1 MVNILIIDDNI
12 FYAKKLMDYIN
23 KSDKIKVLN
32 IAINGEEAIKLLN
45 TNNNIDI
52 FLLDLKMP
60 KYDGIK
66 VLELINE
73 EKKKK
78 YMNSCI
84 IISGEFEYIQKL
96 RKNQMIYTILQKNID
111 FEKIIEKINELVD
124 QKQIE
129 NIEKE
134 IEEKIKEELLYIGYD
149 ISHKGTMYLIKTLK
163 YISQLQEK
171 EIENLKKDVYPYISK
186 MSNTSIHNVK
196 CSIARATE
204 SMYYNCEHNRLQ
216 EYFKFQEVRKPNIK
230 TIIQTI
236 LYKIA

>member
-23 KSDKIKVLN
+23 KSNKIKVLN

-78 YMNSCI
+78 YINSCI
-84 IISGEFEYIQKL
+84 IISGEFDYIQKL
-96 RKNQMIYTILQKNID
+96 RKNQMIYSILQKNIE
-111 FEKIIEKINELVD
+111 FEKII
-124 QKQIE
+124 
-129 NIEKE
+129 
-134 IEEKIKEELLYIGYD
+134 
-149 ISHKGTMYLIKTLK
+149 
-163 YISQLQEK
+163 
-171 EIENLKKDVYPYISK
+171 
-186 MSNTSIHNVK
+186 
-196 CSIARATE
+196 
-204 SMYYNCEHNRLQ
+204 
-216 EYFKFQEVRKPNIK
+216 
-230 TIIQTI
+230 
-236 LYKIA
+236 